1 MEGQYTLQ
9 VHIQA
14 PRAMDTQT
22 HKDTV
27 KDFVATILSG
37 LPSVESFDIVE
48 VKE

>member
-1 MEGQYTLQ
+1 MEGQYTLT

>member
-1 MEGQYTLQ
+1 MEGQYTLK

-14 PRAMDTQT
+14 PRAMDSQT

-27 KDFVATILSG
+27 RDFIATILSG
-37 LPSVESFDIVE
+37 LPSVESFDIIE